1 MVEAPRKR
9 ILIVDDDVSA
19 GRMLALLLSD
29 EYDTVHAADGL
40 EGLRLA
46 AETDPDLIITDVT
59 MPIMDGYTMA
69 ARLHATQKRK
79 VPLIFV
85 TARGDPRHLIQG
97 IQSGA
102 RHYLI
107 KPIDVADLEAR
118 IRRVF
123 GGYTAP
129 PPPPPSRSSI
139 PHSR

>member
-1 MVEAPRKR
+1 MATESRKR

-19 GRMLALLLSD
+19 GRMLALLLGD
-29 EYDTVHAADGL
+29 DYDTMHAADGL

-46 AETDPDLIITDVT
+46 EEMDPDLIITDVT
-59 MPIMDGYTMA
+59 MPNMDGYTMA
-69 ARLHATQKRK
+69 KRLHASRKRK

-118 IRRVF
+118 IKRVF
-123 GGYTAP
+123 GDSTAP
-129 PPPPPSRSSI
+129 PPPRSSRGL
-139 PHSR
+139 PKSH